1 MTYFEVS
8 LPCVHHQCTQKSIS
22 FILHECLKKLFCLL
36 VSSRINAVYSPSF
49 SPLLS
54 IDFFRFFGDGSSV
67 KRPLLEYNETKKTQR
82 SRSASKMPDT
92 WTRREKLCSDLLQM
106 NVWRFFGQK
115 IKLSNTFDC
124 NIAKGKHPKMY
135 TVFEN
140 RRKSLI

>member
-1 MTYFEVS
+1 MFESMTYFQVS

-67 KRPLLEYNETKKTQR
+67 KRPLLEYNETKKPREVEVHRKCQTLGREALFR
-82 SRSASKMPDT
+82 SSPNECVAFFWPKDKAFKHLR
-92 WTRREKLCSDLLQM
+92 LQH
-106 NVWRFFGQK
+106 
-115 IKLSNTFDC
+115 C
-124 NIAKGKHPKMY
+124 
-135 TVFEN
+135 
-140 RRKSLI
+140 